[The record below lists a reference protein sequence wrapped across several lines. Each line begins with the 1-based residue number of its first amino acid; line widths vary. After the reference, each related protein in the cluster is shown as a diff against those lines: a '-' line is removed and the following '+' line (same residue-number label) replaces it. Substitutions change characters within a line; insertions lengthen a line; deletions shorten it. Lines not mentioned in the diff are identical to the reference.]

1 MKGIQINKYGG
12 SEVLEYSEIPKPIA
26 GPDEVVIKTKYASVN
41 PADWKVRKGKL
52 KFITGKKF
60 PKILGIE
67 ASGII
72 DSIGEGVSNFIPG
85 QHVFA
90 AKDYTT
96 GCYAEYFKISEK
108 NVILLPESMSF
119 EDAASIAVTGTTAYQ
134 SLVKHSG
141 LEEGMNV
148 LINGASGG
156 VGIMTVQIAKIFG
169 ANVTGVCS
177 TKNVEFV
184 QSLGADRV
192 VDYTK
197 VNFLE
202 ENNKYDIIIDSA
214 GGLNFKNCKKHLAKQ
229 GTLIKLN
236 ISFGIIIDQFIKSSF
251 SSKKSKLVI
260 LKVVKEDFQ
269 WVRDQIALGKL
280 KVIIDKIFDIKETQK
295 AHEYS
300 ETLRAKGKILLRV
313 N

>member
-1 MKGIQINKYGG
+1 
-12 SEVLEYSEIPKPIA
+12 
-26 GPDEVVIKTKYASVN
+26 
-41 PADWKVRKGKL
+41 
-52 KFITGKKF
+52 
-60 PKILGIE
+60 
-67 ASGII
+67 
-72 DSIGEGVSNFIPG
+72 
-85 QHVFA
+85 
-90 AKDYTT
+90 
-96 GCYAEYFKISEK
+96 
-108 NVILLPESMSF
+108 MSF
-119 EDAASIAVTGTTAYQ
+119 EEAASIAVTGTTAYQ

-156 VGIMTVQIAKIFG
+156 VGIMAVQIAKILG

-177 TKNVEFV
+177 TNNVKFV
-184 QSLGADRV
+184 QSLGSDRV
-192 VDYTK
+192 IDYTK
-197 VNFLE
+197 INFLD
-202 ENNKYDIIIDSA
+202 ENIKYDIIIDSA
-214 GGLNFKNCKKHLAKQ
+214 GGLNFKNSKKHLTKS

-269 WVRDQIALGKL
+269 WVRDQIALDKL
-280 KVIIDKIFDIKETQK
+280 KVIIDKIFDLKEAQK